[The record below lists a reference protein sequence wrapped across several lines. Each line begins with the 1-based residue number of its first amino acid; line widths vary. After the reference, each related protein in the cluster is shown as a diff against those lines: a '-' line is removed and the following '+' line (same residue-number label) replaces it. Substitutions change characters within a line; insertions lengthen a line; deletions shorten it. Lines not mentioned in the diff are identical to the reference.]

1 VKLSFRQGI
10 VKHQTDANGNPIF
23 LQNGSG
29 QFIDLVVSPDTTV
42 VSFAH
47 RSSTYLIEEVKTV
60 KNAWG
65 PITGTGTKYLYWDV
79 NLLNGEVTRGV
90 TLLPPIYTSSAP
102 TSPLPDQYWFDTV
115 ENVSRVWNGA
125 KWVEKIRA
133 FAGYITSNSIIKAA
147 RIGSEAGITGTFDA
161 GFLVLDS
168 FGMPLRQSDGSLLTT
183 VASMKIVNL
192 GTTTARLEQ
201 PLMSAMAAEEIPMYS
216 LVQLKRGRKMVL
228 ARSTDYTTRVAGI
241 VASDMYEGE
250 VDNIITTGVV
260 KNQNWSFT
268 DDQISKPVFCGPTG
282 QVSIT
287 PPTQGVNQ
295 IIGFVYDTDSI
306 FMSIKPVVVL
316 DVPTVITPPPP
327 PPPVAAPIAN
337 FYGDVMTGVA
347 PFTVQFT
354 DTSTGAEFR
363 EWDFTNDGYVDS
375 TDTNPSYTFAAAGLY
390 TVRLRVTNS
399 FGADEE
405 IKANYIT
412 VTAPQQSTEV
422 NVGVSFG
429 APVNVSGG
437 QAFSFQVITSNA
449 GGIQATNVVRVLK
462 LRTNNTTPVTILN
475 PPAGVTVETQGVL
488 TVVTLPTTVVAGGGT
503 DVIVLQASAAA
514 TAGTILITGTVSC
527 AETDNTP
534 QDNSA
539 SLSITVTP

>member
-1 VKLSFRQGI
+1 
-10 VKHQTDANGNPIF
+10 
-23 LQNGSG
+23 
-29 QFIDLVVSPDTTV
+29 
-42 VSFAH
+42 
-47 RSSTYLIEEVKTV
+47 
-60 KNAWG
+60 
-65 PITGTGTKYLYWDV
+65 
-79 NLLNGEVTRGV
+79 
-90 TLLPPIYTSSAP
+90 
-102 TSPLPDQYWFDTV
+102 
-115 ENVSRVWNGA
+115 
-125 KWVEKIRA
+125 
-133 FAGYITSNSIIKAA
+133 
-147 RIGSEAGITGTFDA
+147 
-161 GFLVLDS
+161 
-168 FGMPLRQSDGSLLTT
+168 
-183 VASMKIVNL
+183 
-192 GTTTARLEQ
+192 
-201 PLMSAMAAEEIPMYS
+201 
-216 LVQLKRGRKMVL
+216 
-228 ARSTDYTTRVAGI
+228 
-241 VASDMYEGE
+241 
-250 VDNIITTGVV
+250 
-260 KNQNWSFT
+260 
-268 DDQISKPVFCGPTG
+268 
-282 QVSIT
+282 
-287 PPTQGVNQ
+287 VNQ